1 MSLCLTPR
9 VEALTRAFTGRSAP
23 LFDTARFDALDAA
36 LRAAVQGRRLLLA
49 GAAGTIGSAT
59 LLDALRYEPAEVVV
73 LDPSE
78 NNLAELVRTIRSAP
92 RHGAS
97 PRLRVEP
104 IAYGS
109 PLAEALLGAEA
120 PFDLVLSFAA
130 LKHVRSER
138 DALSLSRMLAVNLVE
153 ADRFL
158 GALRRH
164 GHGAGG
170 VFFVSTDKAADPVS
184 LMGASKRAM
193 EALLWA
199 HTAPGSPASLLDGG
213 DAPPLARVTTTRF
226 ANVAFSDGSLPWSFF
241 QRLDKHQPL
250 AAPRDVRRYFVSP
263 REAGALCLLAA
274 TACPHRH
281 VLVPHMDP
289 ARHAFSFV
297 EIARAVLADRGLELA
312 PYEDEDAA
320 RGAVDAELARGRYPV
335 LLTRADTSGEKPMEV
350 FAGAGEEAVSVGI
363 PGALG
368 IAARDGDGA
377 TLRALLA
384 TVDEATRDARA
395 AARLMEPHGAGA
407 LIRALERVVP
417 ALRHKDTGRS
427 LDDRM

>member
-9 VEALTRAFTGRSAP
+9 VEALTRAFTGRRAP
-23 LFDTARFDALDAA
+23 LFDTGRFDAARPA
-36 LRAAVQGRRLLLA
+36 LRQAVEGRRLLLA

-59 LLDALRYEPAEVVV
+59 LLDALRYDPAEVVV
-73 LDPSE
+73 LDPNE
-78 NNLAELVRTIRSAP
+78 NNLAELVRTIRSASRP
-92 RHGAS
+92 VRA
-97 PRLRVEP
+97 RVRVEP

-109 PLAEALLGAEA
+109 PLAQAFLGAEA

-138 DALSLSRMLAVNLVE
+138 DGLSLSRMLAVNLVE

-170 VFFVSTDKAADPVS
+170 VFFVSTDKAADRVS

-199 HTAPGSPASLLDGG
+199 HTAPGAPASLLDGG
-213 DAPPLARVTTTRF
+213 DAPPLPRVTTTRF
-226 ANVAFSDGSLPWSFF
+226 ANVAFSDGSLPWAFF
-241 QRLDKHQPL
+241 LRLDKHQPL

-263 REAGALCLLAA
+263 CEAGALCLLAA

-297 EIARAVLADRGLELA
+297 EIARAVLAERGLELA

-320 RGAVDAELARGRYPV
+320 RAAVDVELARGRYPV
-335 LLTRADTSGEKPMEV
+335 LLTRADTSGEKAMEV
-350 FAGAGEEAVSVGI
+350 FAGAGEEAAPVGV

-368 IAARDGDGA
+368 IPARDPD
-377 TLRALLA
+377 RAPLSDLLTA
-384 TVDEATRDARA
+384 VDEATRVPAA
-395 AARLMEPHGAGA
+395 AARLLTAQGAGA
-407 LIRALERVVP
+407 LVRALQRVVP
-417 ALRHKDTGRS
+417 ELHHKDTGRS